1 MHTTLDDWIQY
12 DSIPSPVDSPVIF
25 NDTIDKAIASLCGS
39 VELLCPGEA
48 PHGEEDSL
56 MLFNGL
62 FQRLVEAHGYSA
74 IAIESSIPPGA
85 LSERV
90 H

>member
-25 NDTIDKAIASLCGS
+25 NDAIDKAIASLCGL

-48 PHGEEDSL
+48 SHVEEDIL
-56 MLFNGL
+56 MLCNGL

-74 IAIESSIPPGA
+74 IAIESSFPPGA